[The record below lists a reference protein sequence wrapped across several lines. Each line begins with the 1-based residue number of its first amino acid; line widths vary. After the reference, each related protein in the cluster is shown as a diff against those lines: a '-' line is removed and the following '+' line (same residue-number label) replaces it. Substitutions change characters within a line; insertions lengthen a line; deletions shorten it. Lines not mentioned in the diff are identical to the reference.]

1 MVVEDET
8 TIRRYLHG
16 EFAGEYHVSECSNG
30 QEAWGLPY
38 PERGESGFGR
48 ERCHD
53 AGHDGITLC
62 RKIKGS
68 FNTNHIPVILL
79 TAKSEDADRL
89 EGLSTGADAYMSKP
103 FNIDILRQTAENLL
117 EKINEDYRVNTV

>member
-1 MVVEDET
+1 MEKVDLVVSD
-8 TIRRYLHG
+8 
-16 EFAGEYHVSECSNG
+16 VMM
-30 QEAWGLPY
+30 PVM
-38 PERGESGFGR
+38 
-48 ERCHD
+48 
-53 AGHDGITLC
+53 DGITLC

-103 FNIDILRQTAENLL
+103 FNIDILRQTQRT
-117 EKINEDYRVNTV
+117 Y